1 MHSKI
6 IGRKQEI
13 RLLEQYTASGRAEF
27 VALYGRRRVGKT
39 FLVNHVFE
47 NRLTFSMTG
56 ILDGDKKAQIHA
68 FTDALDLYG
77 WEGKTD
83 PKDWYE
89 AFQILRHFLS
99 QRMGKTTPC
108 VVFIDELPCFDTRK
122 SDFTKALGYFWNSW
136 ASTQENLLLIVCGSS
151 TSWMMKNVIDS
162 HGGLHDR
169 ITHEIHLKE
178 FNLHETEEYL
188 VEYGFPW
195 DRLMILQAYMIMG
208 GIPYYLSLLNKAYS
222 LAQNIDRLC
231 FHQSGEMRRE
241 FRRLYKTLFASPD
254 PYISIVET
262 LFKKKRG
269 MTRDEIAKELNTS
282 SNGNLTKM
290 LQNLVDCDIVRFYR
304 VKNKK
309 ISSRSGIYQLMDFF
323 SIFHLQFMKNRTSNE
338 HFWTQ
343 SLNTPEVNTWLGLSF
358 ERVCLAHIQEIKQA
372 LGIDGIKTEHY
383 SWNGIDPENQQRAQI
398 DIIIERADRMI
409 NVCEAKYSEEPYI
422 LKKEEY
428 EKYMSRIGIFRRQ
441 TAFSSGIIPTFV
453 TAAGLQRNA
462 YSEHISAQITIND
475 IFEERR
481 GL

>member
-1 MHSKI
+1 
-6 IGRKQEI
+6 
-13 RLLEQYTASGRAEF
+13 
-27 VALYGRRRVGKT
+27 
-39 FLVNHVFE
+39 
-47 NRLTFSMTG
+47 
-56 ILDGDKKAQIHA
+56 
-68 FTDALDLYG
+68 
-77 WEGKTD
+77 
-83 PKDWYE
+83 
-89 AFQILRHFLS
+89 
-99 QRMGKTTPC
+99 
-108 VVFIDELPCFDTRK
+108 
-122 SDFTKALGYFWNSW
+122 
-136 ASTQENLLLIVCGSS
+136 
-151 TSWMMKNVIDS
+151 MKNVIDS

-262 LFKKKRG
+262 LFKK
-269 MTRDEIAKELNTS
+269 
-282 SNGNLTKM
+282 
-290 LQNLVDCDIVRFYR
+290 
-304 VKNKK
+304 
-309 ISSRSGIYQLMDFF
+309 
-323 SIFHLQFMKNRTSNE
+323 
-338 HFWTQ
+338 
-343 SLNTPEVNTWLGLSF
+343 
-358 ERVCLAHIQEIKQA
+358 
-372 LGIDGIKTEHY
+372 
-383 SWNGIDPENQQRAQI
+383 
-398 DIIIERADRMI
+398 
-409 NVCEAKYSEEPYI
+409 
-422 LKKEEY
+422 
-428 EKYMSRIGIFRRQ
+428 YMSRIGIFRRQ